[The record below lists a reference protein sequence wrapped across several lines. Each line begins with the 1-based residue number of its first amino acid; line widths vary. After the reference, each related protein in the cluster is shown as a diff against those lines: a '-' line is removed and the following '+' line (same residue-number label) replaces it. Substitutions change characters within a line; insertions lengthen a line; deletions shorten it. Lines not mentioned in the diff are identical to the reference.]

1 MKRVIGYVFILMFVV
16 SVCNAGT
23 GRLKVVDRGI
33 YEIPDNRDWKEH
45 YVEAEQNSYLG
56 TDFIGEYDS
65 TSKIVIGYIVSDKGS
80 SAPCADYIF
89 GSIDDSRDACYQ
101 YVQLSYRIVDGKGY
115 IRIDRVCVNPTSTG
129 KTLSSL
135 IGNKIEWVL
144 IQTGANCE
152 GK

>member
-1 MKRVIGYVFILMFVV
+1 MKIAFAISLILIVCYPVHASSRIRVI
-16 SVCNAGT
+16 
-23 GRLKVVDRGI
+23 DRGI
-33 YEIPDNRDWKEH
+33 YEIPGNRDWKEH
-45 YVEAEQNSYLG
+45 YVEAEQNDYLG

-65 TSKIVIGYIVSDKGS
+65 TPKIAIGYIVSDKGS
-80 SAPCADYIF
+80 SAPCSDYIF
-89 GSIDDSRDACYQ
+89 GSINDSRDACYQ

-144 IQTGANCE
+144 IQTGVNCE